1 MAVTINNTPQAFT
14 PSDNPVW
21 FTFSSDQTAETN
33 FSFLVEVYINDTLV
47 ANELIFPDSGINGRF
62 NAQSY
67 ASNACNS
74 PQVVDG
80 ILIDALNYAQVKIK
94 VIERYGDPIADGA
107 DATSANIYVFKARL
121 SDDDFVDY
129 LYTDYA
135 LPGASVDYLSDFP
148 SNQTR
153 LVKDYGEQ
161 QRLMVMTN
169 EQTGYSFTVSL
180 YDSDGVLIVA
190 SASIDVD
197 EYWPITIFNVSPEQ
211 IVSFTA
217 ITQTNFDN
225 SAYYV
230 ISFSSSLADLRIDID
245 RNCVYPHYKR
255 IHWLSE
261 IGSIE
266 SFTFALISRPSGN
279 IKSFGYKQ
287 SWGEWDGSDFNLTK
301 QQGKDIDFAKYSER
315 SIVIESDWVNE
326 YIQHWLNR
334 SLYESPLVYEEIID
348 DSGSFSTI
356 LIRRKIMSTAWMDK
370 YNLNDMLF
378 KEKITLGQPS
388 KTSMIL

>member
-161 QRLMVMTN
+161 QRCTYIPEGGSLPLFRRGRADPNTIGTN
-169 EQTGYSFTVSL
+169 KPGRCTTHNL
-180 YDSDGVLIVA
+180 
-190 SASIDVD
+190 
-197 EYWPITIFNVSPEQ
+197 
-211 IVSFTA
+211 
-217 ITQTNFDN
+217 
-225 SAYYV
+225 
-230 ISFSSSLADLRIDID
+230 
-245 RNCVYPHYKR
+245 H
-255 IHWLSE
+255 
-261 IGSIE
+261 
-266 SFTFALISRPSGN
+266 RP
-279 IKSFGYKQ
+279 
-287 SWGEWDGSDFNLTK
+287 
-301 QQGKDIDFAKYSER
+301 
-315 SIVIESDWVNE
+315 V
-326 YIQHWLNR
+326 
-334 SLYESPLVYEEIID
+334 
-348 DSGSFSTI
+348 
-356 LIRRKIMSTAWMDK
+356 
-370 YNLNDMLF
+370 
-378 KEKITLGQPS
+378 
-388 KTSMIL
+388 

>member
-1 MAVTINNTPQAFT
+1 M
-14 PSDNPVW
+14 
-21 FTFSSDQTAETN
+21 
-33 FSFLVEVYINDTLV
+33 
-47 ANELIFPDSGINGRF
+47 
-62 NAQSY
+62 
-67 ASNACNS
+67 
-74 PQVVDG
+74 
-80 ILIDALNYAQVKIK
+80 
-94 VIERYGDPIADGA
+94 VI
-107 DATSANIYVFKARL
+107 
-121 SDDDFVDY
+121 
-129 LYTDYA
+129 
-135 LPGASVDYLSDFP
+135 
-148 SNQTR
+148 
-153 LVKDYGEQ
+153 
-161 QRLMVMTN
+161 TN

-217 ITQTNFDN
+217 ITQNNFDN

-230 ISFSSSLADLRIDID
+230 IEFSSSLADLRIDID

-266 SFTFALISRPSGN
+266 SFTFALISRPSGK